1 MRLKRSIIPTFLLS
15 VLMATAALI
24 PVAAQAQT
32 IPAGTQVTVRIN
44 ESLTSAQTKAGDR
57 FTGVLT
63 EPLVANGQTVFPR
76 NSDVEGQVVRAVDS
90 GRLTRPGELE
100 LKLTSV
106 RSGATSAALQTQSW
120 IIKGGSHTKSNVA
133 KIGGGAAAGA
143 IIGAIAGGGKGAA
156 IGAGVGAA
164 AGTGVAVATGKK
176 EATVESEAIIA
187 FTTAAPTST
196 NMSTSRGSRGRRDGS
211 YRSGTDSAGRPYD
224 DSYNTNPG
232 NAAVGR
238 NDGDYRVFSAR
249 DRDEITR
256 CYTGGRSGLPPGL
269 AKRDRLPPGLERQ
282 LQKNGK
288 LPPGLQ
294 KRVRPLSAD
303 CQVRL
308 PNIPGGWGRVV
319 LGDRVML
326 LDPAQTIVDIF
337 RMSLNR

>member
-1 MRLKRSIIPTFLLS
+1 MNFKKTILSILCTALL
-15 VLMATAALI
+15 LTMAAW
-24 PVAAQAQT
+24 AQT
-32 IPAGTQVTVRIN
+32 IPSGTQVSVRIN
-44 ESLTSAQTKAGDR
+44 ESLSTSNAKAGDR

-63 EPLVANGQTVFPR
+63 EPLVANGQTLFPR
-76 NSDVEGQVVRAVDS
+76 GSDVEGQVVRSVDS

-106 RSGATSAALQTQSW
+106 RSGASSAALNTQSW

-176 EATVESEAIIA
+176 EATVESEALLA
-187 FTTAAPTST
+187 FTTAAATSV
-196 NMSTSRGSRGRRDGS
+196 NMSTSRSARPRRDES
-211 YRSGTDSAGRPYD
+211 YRNDG
-224 DSYNTNPG
+224 YNSMPG
-232 NAAVGR
+232 NAAAGR
-238 NDGDYRVFSAR
+238 SDGDYRVFSTR

-256 CYTGGRSGLPPGL
+256 CYSGGRSGLPPGL
-269 AKRDRLPPGLERQ
+269 AKKDRLPPGLERQ

-294 KRVRPLSAD
+294 KRVQPLSSN
-303 CQVRL
+303 CQAQLPRL
-308 PNIPGGWGRVV
+308 PGGWGRVI
-319 LGDRVML
+319 LGDRVMV
-326 LDPAQTIVDIF
+326 LDPAQTIIDIF

>member
-1 MRLKRSIIPTFLLS
+1 MNIKKITLPSLL
-15 VLMATAALI
+15 LTALLLTTAAW
-24 PVAAQAQT
+24 AQT
-32 IPAGTQVTVRIN
+32 IPSGTKVAVRIN
-44 ESLTSAQTKAGDR
+44 ESLSSSQAKAGDR

-63 EPLVANGQTVFPR
+63 EALVANGQTVFPR

-106 RSGATSAALQTQSW
+106 RSGANHAALDTQSW
-120 IIKGGSHTKSNVA
+120 MIKGGSHTKSNVT

-164 AGTGVAVATGKK
+164 AGTGVAAATGKK
-176 EATVESEAIIA
+176 EATVESEAVLA
-187 FTTAAPTST
+187 FTTAAPTSV
-196 NMSTSRGSRGRRDGS
+196 SATSRSARPRRDGS
-211 YRSGTDSAGRPYD
+211 YRSGTDAAGRTYD
-224 DSYNTNPG
+224 DGYNSTPG

-238 NDGDYRVFSAR
+238 SDGDYRIFSAR

-256 CYTGGRSGLPPGL
+256 CHTGGRSGLPPGL
-269 AKRDRLPPGLERQ
+269 AKKDRLPPGLERQ
-282 LQKNGK
+282 LRKNGK

-294 KRVRPLSAD
+294 KRVQPLASD
-303 CQVRL
+303 CQVQLPRL
-308 PNIPGGWGRVV
+308 PGGWGRVI
-319 LGDRVML
+319 LGDRVMV
-326 LDPAQTIVDIF
+326 LDPAQTIIDIF